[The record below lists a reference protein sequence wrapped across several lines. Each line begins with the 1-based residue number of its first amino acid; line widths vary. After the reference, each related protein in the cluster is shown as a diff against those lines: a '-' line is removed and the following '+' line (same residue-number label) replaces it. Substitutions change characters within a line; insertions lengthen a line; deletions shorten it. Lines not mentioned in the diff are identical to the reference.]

1 MAPDSDGIRW
11 WRVWERAL
19 PRAHQL
25 GSGIAAAADSGPPL
39 SPTAAP
45 AQALPPP
52 PQTMLHY
59 LASPLAKA
67 VLVSTASSV
76 LSGYDQGVI
85 AAAML
90 TMRDDLSLDNVEQEL
105 AIGIMNI
112 AAAGG
117 GLLAGLAA
125 ERFGRKK
132 AIALANVFFLLGS
145 AAIAMADSF
154 MLLFVGRLLQGVGV
168 GFALV
173 VAPIFTAE
181 LVPAEARGRL
191 VSLGDVCTNG
201 GILLGYSVGLLF
213 LDTPYGW
220 RYMFWLGCAPAL
232 LIVASIWTAPESP
245 RWLVSVGRIEEARRV
260 VHRLHTD
267 DAEAAA
273 SLDEMVAAVALLK
286 QQTDAAGTKSGWL
299 DVFWHPDKIVRW
311 MIWRGLAIA
320 LFSQLTGTEAV
331 VYFAGDIVQ
340 GAGISSMRDTLLAI
354 MAVGLCKLV
363 FLIFASTLFDRI
375 GRRPMLLISSA
386 GLAGSLVVLAAATA
400 GATPRPAMAIG
411 GLCAY
416 MASFSLGFSPLVYVI
431 CSELFPLGSRAR
443 AMSCALFITRV
454 TAGTISS
461 SFISLR
467 EALTPTGAWLLFV
480 PVAVG
485 AFGFVYH
492 FIPETNGLG
501 LEEVHDMFS
510 KIAERKAARRRHA
523 GRGGHAD
530 EWGGGMPPAVG
541 GPSPEPSWH
550 DAAPVVEMLSV
561 VPTRSSSRTPTPPLN
576 KTPPGSATSL
586 DAITPKVNGHS
597 AGGDGGGD
605 DSGNGSG
612 SGGGDGGGGA
622 DLPALPPVYV
632 SSSSGGSGAAA
643 AGEPRL
649 AASWHDVAPAPTCS
663 GSAEEGTT
671 KPNPSSSDLYAP
683 GAVERSSANGKG
695 GGGGAPSGNGF
706 DEGGG
711 GWDMVSA
718 PGEEANG
725 SSAAALLGRPLNAPP
740 SFASDDPAASD

>member
-331 VYFAGDIVQ
+331 
-340 GAGISSMRDTLLAI
+340 
-354 MAVGLCKLV
+354 
-363 FLIFASTLFDRI
+363 
-375 GRRPMLLISSA
+375 
-386 GLAGSLVVLAAATA
+386 
-400 GATPRPAMAIG
+400 
-411 GLCAY
+411 
-416 MASFSLGFSPLVYVI
+416 ASFSLGFSPLVYVI